1 MGLHIVN
8 GAEEAKFDQIGAEFI
23 LGDQYRCNPKDN
35 AEII

>member
-23 LGDQYRCNPKDN
+23 LGDQYRYPKDN
-35 AEII
+35 TEII